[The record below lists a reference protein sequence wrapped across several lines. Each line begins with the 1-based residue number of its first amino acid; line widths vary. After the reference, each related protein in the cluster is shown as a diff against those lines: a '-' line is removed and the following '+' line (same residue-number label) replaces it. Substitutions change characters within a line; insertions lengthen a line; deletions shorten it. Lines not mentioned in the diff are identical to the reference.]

1 MCAPVRPAPVATRAR
16 AQLKQGSS
24 AVASPQ
30 GAGVGEMDST
40 GGGAGKMLTSAGG
53 TGVCETADGERY
65 SGAYA
70 AGLPHGK
77 GTYRFKNGNIY
88 EGEYQDGKIC
98 GHGSIRFPDNRRF
111 EGLSLSVCLSVCLF
125 LSLSLPPSLPLSL
138 SLSLSLSL
146 LSSLFSLSLSEGA
159 REREGMREGERA
171 AVWRAL
177 CRHRF
182 CKGGARGGDAREC
195 AGRWGPTEE
204 FTCLLLLAISAADL
218 PASPVPPQANSR
230 TTRRTALDATRAP
243 MVVCTVDVGSSSCL

>member
-1 MCAPVRPAPVATRAR
+1 MASGTLAPTRRGCRTAR
-16 AQLKQGSS
+16 APTALKMATSMKASTRTARS
-24 AVASPQ
+24 AAMAPSASPTI
-30 GAGVGEMDST
+30 AVSRV
-40 GGGAGKMLTSAGG
+40 S
-53 TGVCETADGERY
+53 
-65 SGAYA
+65 
-70 AGLPHGK
+70 
-77 GTYRFKNGNIY
+77 
-88 EGEYQDGKIC
+88 
-98 GHGSIRFPDNRRF
+98 
-111 EGLSLSVCLSVCLF
+111 LSLSVCLSLP
-125 LSLSLPPSLPLSL
+125 LSLPPSLPPSLPLPLPLS
-138 SLSLSLSL
+138 
-146 LSSLFSLSLSEGA
+146 LSSLFSLLSLSLSEGA